1 MAVKQRR
8 TLRDEQAK
16 QTRRR
21 IIDAAAVVFEQHGFS
36 GARFEDVATQAE
48 VAVPTV
54 YKGFSN
60 KAQLLI
66 AAVQAAMAGG
76 QDDSALDAQAW
87 FSSQLDE
94 PDPRHQLA
102 LVAKN
107 ARELYERS
115 GRLLEVLRAA
125 AAAEPQL
132 AAAWDE
138 IARARVD
145 RSTITA
151 ANLRSKAGARA
162 RLSKR
167 ETASTLLLLTDP
179 ALFAAHEDL
188 TPHHD
193 SYERWLTDML
203 TRAILD

>member
-8 TLRDEQAK
+8 TLRDEQAE

-21 IIDAAAVVFEQHGFS
+21 IIDAAGVVFEQHGFS
-36 GARFEDVATQAE
+36 GARFEDIATQAA

-54 YKGFSN
+54 YKGFSS

-76 QDDSALDAQAW
+76 HDGNALDQQLW
-87 FSSQLDE
+87 FSSQLDA
-94 PDPRHQLA
+94 PDPQRQLA
-102 LVAKN
+102 LVANN
-107 ARELYERS
+107 ARKLYERS

-125 AAAEPQL
+125 AAADPQL
-132 AAAWDE
+132 AATWDE

-145 RSTITA
+145 RSAATA
-151 ANLRSKAGARA
+151 NNLRSKAGPRA

-167 ETASTLLLLTDP
+167 DTAATLLLLTDP
-179 ALFAAHEDL
+179 ALFAAHEAL
-188 TPHHD
+188 LPHRD
-193 SYERWLTDML
+193 GYERWLTDML